1 MNEFRTQTLQLLFR
15 NEIDFLCN
23 SLDFLILKAYLIK
36 HNIVPRSKMKSIEH
50 FKVKFQQ
57 IESLVKCLIEERPQK
72 IFPFMEILKNESLG
86 YKFVYDY
93 LIAKFGAASIPG
105 VQTISKTIP
114 GSQRRVFELSFR
126 HFLKR
131 LLHRNDLGAFE
142 QRRQEV
148 ISAWK
153 QCTFAQK
160 SLLADRYCM
169 VLDAEVERRLV
180 KVDRTLVDSDI
191 FTEILKCAPFT
202 ANPNLHIMLYLA
214 RYSYALFV
222 GGKSYEEVLS
232 YIDQARTHIADI
244 EPCRETGIVLYIL
257 FNMKSVSYEKHPTEK
272 VKMELL
278 DIVQQAID
286 HFSNEDEVISEDFRR
301 ILLIKKAMLYL
312 GLGIFGQNNTNLII
326 SDEDIAN
333 ARCCLRKVREQK
345 MWERMETR
353 WEMFYYLCKVK
364 YLQLTDADN
373 KHIETQISL
382 TKKARSC
389 SIQGEYRE
397 ERQNIDAMLEYL
409 LEVQQTI
416 LKNVHVASVK

>member
-15 NEIDFLCN
+15 SEIDFLCN

-57 IESLVKCLIEERPQK
+57 IESLVECLIEERPQK

-93 LIAKFGAASIPG
+93 LNAKFGAASIPR

-114 GSQRRVFELSFR
+114 GSQRRVFDLSFR

-142 QRRQEV
+142 KRRQEV
-148 ISAWK
+148 ISAWRK
-153 QCTFAQK
+153 CTTCTQK
-160 SLLADRYCM
+160 TRLADRYCM
-169 VLDAEVERRLV
+169 VLDADVERRLV

-191 FTEILKCAPFT
+191 FTEIRECAQYT
-202 ANPNLHIMLYLA
+202 ANPNLHIMLCLA

-222 GGKSYEEVLS
+222 GGKSFEEVLS
-232 YIDQARTHIADI
+232 HIDLARTHIAHI

-312 GLGIFGQNNTNLII
+312 GLGIFGQNNTKLII

-333 ARCCLRKVREQK
+333 ASCCLRKVREQK

-353 WEMFYYLCKVK
+353 WKMFYYLCKVK

-373 KHIETQISL
+373 KHIELQISL
-382 TKKARSC
+382 TEKAISC
-389 SIQGEYRE
+389 SIQGEYLE
-397 ERQNIDAMLEYL
+397 ERQNIDATLQYL
-409 LEVQQTI
+409 LGVQRAI
-416 LKNVHVASVK
+416 L